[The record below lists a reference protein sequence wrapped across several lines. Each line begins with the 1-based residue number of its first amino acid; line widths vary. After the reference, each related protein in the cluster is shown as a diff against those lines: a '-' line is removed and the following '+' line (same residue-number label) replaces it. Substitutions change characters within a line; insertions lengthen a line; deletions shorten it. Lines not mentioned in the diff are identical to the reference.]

1 MKKPIIGVTMNH
13 FLTGSGHEFDNVGFS
28 RQEWTTGA
36 DDYANF
42 VEKAG
47 GIPVLM
53 PFYLDQKNIKDFVGL
68 LDGLLITGGD
78 DVGPYLNGEDLI
90 KESALINYKRDTQ
103 EVALMKYVFEKT
115 DIPVLGVCR
124 GMQLINVAMGGT
136 LVQDIPSERPSD
148 IKHRNSPDL
157 HDIDIMPHTRSAQVM
172 GQARLRVN
180 SSHHQCVRDVAP
192 ALKVTAYSPDGIP
205 EMLEGYPRLRIMAA
219 QYHPEVMAA
228 EQNDSVMLRFFQF
241 LVEESRR

>member
-47 GIPVLM
+47 GIPILM

-78 DVGPYLNGEDLI
+78 DVGPYLYGEDLI
-90 KESALINYKRDTQ
+90 KESALI
-103 EVALMKYVFEKT
+103 
-115 DIPVLGVCR
+115 
-124 GMQLINVAMGGT
+124 
-136 LVQDIPSERPSD
+136 
-148 IKHRNSPDL
+148 
-157 HDIDIMPHTRSAQVM
+157 
-172 GQARLRVN
+172 
-180 SSHHQCVRDVAP
+180 
-192 ALKVTAYSPDGIP
+192 
-205 EMLEGYPRLRIMAA
+205 
-219 QYHPEVMAA
+219 
-228 EQNDSVMLRFFQF
+228 
-241 LVEESRR
+241 